1 MPPQIGDIISELV
14 YENKLK
20 SNPSHP
26 IRADTT
32 ACYFV
37 EALGKEKSMGNSLMV
52 LNIFFFFFFF
62 FWIILIYTCLQNEA
76 EASHILHIARKLQE
90 QDRNYRIITP
100 YSSQRNYIEKLMKR
114 EGLRWGDKCFTV
126 DSFQG
131 NFSLFSLMIN

>member
-26 IRADTT
+26 ITEDTT

-37 EALGKEKSMGNSLMV
+37 EALGKEKFIGANSYMV
-52 LNIFFFFFFF
+52 LIYFIHFSM
-62 FWIILIYTCLQNEA
+62 ILIYTCLQNEA

-90 QDRNYRIITP
+90 QDKNYRIITP
-100 YSSQRNYIEKLMKR
+100 YEGQRNYIENLIKQ
-114 EGLRWGDKCFTV
+114 EGLEWGDKCFNV

-131 NFSLFSLMIN
+131 ILVFFPSLA